1 MGRTTLLHR
10 PARWGC
16 ELPTFG
22 AAALLLIP
30 GPAHGAGPEQPAAAG
45 TGPAVLEFQLAS
57 TRIQTSRIEL
67 VDGVQ
72 IPVRSKDWTTIVITP
87 ITFNGVVKPVEGR
100 CTGSLVGPGTI
111 LLAAHCLD
119 QGAADRSLRPSFL
132 TVDSERV
139 PMSCA
144 VFPPYLGDTYS
155 ATGPRRGED
164 LALCHADLKQPHSVL
179 SGMQFEVLDLAPVAA
194 AQLVLMTGYGC
205 TDIAKPTVMDSTLRI
220 GNATIGYPAG
230 GIGRFGNQATVT
242 SFSKDEPSLCPG
254 DSGGPLFTGA
264 TVSDQ
269 QGQRRI
275 RGVNS
280 SYANALPARFSKIAM
295 LSAPGFGP
303 WVTAWIGKFP
313 GAYVCGVSDSA
324 VALACHA

>member
-1 MGRTTLLHR
+1 
-10 PARWGC
+10 
-16 ELPTFG
+16 
-22 AAALLLIP
+22 
-30 GPAHGAGPEQPAAAG
+30 
-45 TGPAVLEFQLAS
+45 LEFQLAS
-57 TRIQTSRIEL
+57 TKINIARVEL
-67 VDGVQ
+67 IDGVRISVQ
-72 IPVRSKDWTTIVITP
+72 SKDWTTVVITP
-87 ITFNGVVKPVEGR
+87 ITFNGTVTPAEGR

-119 QGAADRSLRPSFL
+119 QGAANGSLRPAFL

-144 VFPPYLGDTYS
+144 VFPAYLGGAYS
-155 ATGPRRGED
+155 PTGPRRGED
-164 LALCHADLKQPHSVL
+164 LALCHANLQQPHGSLAV
-179 SGMQFEVLDLAPVAA
+179 MQFEVLDLAPVAA
-194 AQLVLMTGYGC
+194 EQPVLMTGYGC

-220 GNATIGYPAG
+220 GNAAIGYPAG
-230 GIGRFGNQATVT
+230 GPGPFGNDATVA
-242 SFSKDEPSLCPG
+242 SFSKGEPSLCPG

-280 SYANALPARFSKIAM
+280 SYANALPARLSKIAM

-303 WVTAWIGKFP
+303 WVKAWIRKFP
-313 GAYVCGVSDSA
+313 GAYVCGVSDPA
-324 VALACHA
+324 VAVSCHA